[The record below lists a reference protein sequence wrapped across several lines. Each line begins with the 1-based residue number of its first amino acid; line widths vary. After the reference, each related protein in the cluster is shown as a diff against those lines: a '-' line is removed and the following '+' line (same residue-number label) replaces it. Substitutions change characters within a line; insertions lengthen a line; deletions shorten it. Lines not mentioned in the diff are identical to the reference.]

1 MLVAAELS
9 LPPVI
14 STEFSQSVCS
24 ALRQQGYCKIRAPEL
39 EQVELVLE
47 TARKLAGATLPHL
60 ELEEGVLGRRSK
72 CKACF
77 LDPHVDTAPEPL
89 SGCLQRMN
97 DVALAVGQDFGQ
109 QMGFQAVSGLQQLLL
124 REPLQRGERRHLS
137 PGPLTEEEVEQG
149 YVEQY
154 LGFLQARR
162 LCFLYVLQAPK
173 GGHLELY
180 PQGES
185 CSVPPAKMQLSSN
198 TMVIFRHDQ
207 LTYSY
212 AAASGYALQGWLVAL
227 KERYDLQGLDG
238 DYRGM
243 EEVYGMPSIQGEA
256 VPMADQVN
264 IMSMSPMLP
273 GRVSNSLNQH
283 TMFSAQTD
291 TFLEM
296 PALRWDVSVY
306 YTDDPDNY
314 VGPPKSYTK
323 HAGLFPDDEIL
334 GFDNQF
340 FGIPDKDA
348 ACWAPCLRLCL
359 EKCYESL
366 QLHGYTKETV
376 KGQSIALYNGDIG
389 QEMDPF
395 FQYQED
401 PETWSRARLFGAPS
415 STILAYYLGLK
426 GPCLSID
433 TACSSSLVSS
443 NLLFNYLRK
452 QPDPSVTEAVSA
464 AMINALNPG
473 TFVGLSGAGMLG
485 RTGRCK
491 SFDNSANGYARG
503 EAVVACVFKKGQGAE
518 DVENRQASFVSGFV
532 NQDGRSASLTAP
544 NGPSQQLCIRSSHRL
559 AGIIP
564 QEIWCTENHGTGT
577 ALGDPI
583 EVGSV
588 RACFSRGREIPLL
601 VTTGKSH
608 QGHSE
613 ATAGLSGITKTV
625 NTIRHSSVPSQ
636 CHLKFLNAHI
646 DDAGF
651 VAHFPIENCEL
662 HVLEKGVI
670 GGLNSF
676 GFGGTNSRGEVW
688 AMSRAIQ
695 NRKTQEALG
704 RSRTART
711 ASLQKIAAVT
721 LPCASCGL
729 PMCFRCGHAMSEA
742 VKNHH
747 CADIREEV
755 STYEYCS
762 NCYAGAYHHRGID
775 S

>member
-1 MLVAAELS
+1 
-9 LPPVI
+9 
-14 STEFSQSVCS
+14 
-24 ALRQQGYCKIRAPEL
+24 
-39 EQVELVLE
+39 
-47 TARKLAGATLPHL
+47 
-60 ELEEGVLGRRSK
+60 
-72 CKACF
+72 
-77 LDPHVDTAPEPL
+77 
-89 SGCLQRMN
+89 
-97 DVALAVGQDFGQ
+97 
-109 QMGFQAVSGLQQLLL
+109 
-124 REPLQRGERRHLS
+124 
-137 PGPLTEEEVEQG
+137 
-149 YVEQY
+149 
-154 LGFLQARR
+154 
-162 LCFLYVLQAPK
+162 
-173 GGHLELY
+173 
-180 PQGES
+180 
-185 CSVPPAKMQLSSN
+185 
-198 TMVIFRHDQ
+198 
-207 LTYSY
+207 
-212 AAASGYALQGWLVAL
+212 
-227 KERYDLQGLDG
+227 
-238 DYRGM
+238 
-243 EEVYGMPSIQGEA
+243 
-256 VPMADQVN
+256 MADQVN

-283 TMFSAQTD
+283 TMFAAQTD

-651 VAHFPIENCEL
+651 TAHFPIECCEL
-662 HVLEKGVI
+662 NVLEKGVI